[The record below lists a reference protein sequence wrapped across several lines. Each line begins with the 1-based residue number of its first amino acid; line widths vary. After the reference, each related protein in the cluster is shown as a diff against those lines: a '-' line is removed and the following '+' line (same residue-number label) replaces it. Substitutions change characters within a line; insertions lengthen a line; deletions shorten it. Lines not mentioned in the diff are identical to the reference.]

1 MAANEP
7 GDLLIAG
14 GHSFH
19 IAFISFFRNY
29 VKLFLNSFG
38 IQMSTTVSHQPP
50 FFG

>member
-1 MAANEP
+1 MSSRT
-7 GDLLIAG
+7 LFTAG

-38 IQMSTTVSHQPP
+38 IQMSTAVSISI
-50 FFG
+50 FIFGVY